1 MKILLPLALFATFA
15 FADTPP
21 VPKVFKGMSGQKG
34 QYQVDILEGAG
45 KSSSPQKM
53 TICTDNLMQSG
64 PQAKGKG
71 GGSSSSSCKHNIL
84 KDTAD
89 EAIVETI
96 CDGRTSKV
104 TIKRESAKSMLM
116 SMESSGA
123 KGPHTVKMRYTHLGA
138 CRAGQGT
145 VSMDPNSE
153 QCKQIRQQ
161 MAQMDPAKQCANSG
175 SNRAQCEKQFA
186 DMRKQMSGMCN

>member
-1 MKILLPLALFATFA
+1 MKILLPLALFATFS
-15 FADTPP
+15 FADNAP

-34 QYQVDILEGAG
+34 QYQVDVLEGAG
-45 KSSSPQKM
+45 KSSTPQKM

-64 PQAKGKG
+64 TQAKGKG
-71 GGSSSSSCKHNIL
+71 GSSSSCKHNIL

-89 EAIVETI
+89 EAIIETT
-96 CDGRTSKV
+96 CDGRKSKV

-116 SMESSGA
+116 SMESTGA

-145 VSMDPNSE
+145 VSMDPNSD
-153 QCKQIRQQ
+153 QCRQ
-161 MAQMDPAKQCANSG
+161 MREAAANMKD
-175 SNRAQCEKQFA
+175 AAMK
-186 DMRKQMSGMCN
+186 KQMLAMCN